1 MKWILATFL
10 ILSSYTCFADAG
22 FSIRRK
28 KAAVNISF
36 SGTNNLT
43 AHKLIHLSGY
53 YIDTTDKR
61 PWANK
66 GRVVDDSYRIL
77 VQNGGKRWEESDR
90 YQTFLVVDMQSG
102 ATTDSFTIYAKQ
114 KNIHFEITGVKD
126 GKLQYNTKK
135 NMAVYQYSVVGEDT
149 DNVSTHKINLAIY
162 VVISLLGLTLLVYL
176 FKRQKKTVT
185 T

>member
-1 MKWILATFL
+1 MKGVFAFMLLL
-10 ILSSYTCFADAG
+10 ISITSIADAG

-43 AHKLIHLSGY
+43 AHKLIHRTGY

-66 GRVVDDSYRIL
+66 GRVVDDNYKIL
-77 VQNGGKRWEESDR
+77 VQNGGKRWEETDR
-90 YQTFLVVDMQSG
+90 YQTFLLVDMQTG
-102 ATTDSFTIYAKQ
+102 TTTDSFTIYAKE
-114 KNIHFEITGVKD
+114 KNIHFDISGVKE

-135 NMAVYQYSVVGEDT
+135 NMAVYQYSVVGEES
-149 DNVSTHKINLAIY
+149 DNVNTHKINLVIY
-162 VVISLLGLTLLVYL
+162 IVISLLGLTLLVYL
-176 FKRQKKTVT
+176 FKRQKKTAAI
-185 T
+185 